1 KEGRPIDEVVT
12 EFFGAGK
19 VPYKIKEY
27 FSMSDEGKAA
37 EHRRAFQNMAE
48 KGMTDSR
55 AQYSDRKYQPNFTL
69 EGDKETLKE
78 EQLKFFEL
86 MEKFKEKKRKE
97 RLGILQLFQPQ
108 KFEPNV

>member
-1 KEGRPIDEVVT
+1 M
-12 EFFGAGK
+12 
-19 VPYKIKEY
+19 PYKIKEY
-27 FSMSDEGKAA
+27 FCMCDEGKAA

-78 EQLKFFEL
+78 
-86 MEKFKEKKRKE
+86 
-97 RLGILQLFQPQ
+97 
-108 KFEPNV
+108 